1 MNTENLWLVWMLAE
15 NVKWGHWAIA
25 YLLTGLCSEHSSLC
39 PCGFL
44 GNICQQPLV
53 MVFVIAL
60 LPVTGTT
67 CWMEPAGPL
76 GLHFLLT
83 QLNKSFTM
91 KMFPFLPWWLHLG
104 GSAGIFVEQ
113 GAQQQCSSGKG
124 QRGRLSLQQLWRA
137 RGAGHG
143 HSSLGAA
150 LGARCQLSEKL
161 EEARGWHTYS
171 LILFTH
177 SYTSGFSSQHCFF
190 SLLSLSL
197 FFLVFSYPISYICRA
212 Q

>member
-113 GAQQQCSSGKG
+113 GAQQQCSSGKRSAWETELAAALEG
-124 QRGRLSLQQLWRA
+124 KRGRSW
-137 RGAGHG
+137 
-143 HSSLGAA
+143 S
-150 LGARCQLSEKL
+150 QLSWSCSGSTVPAEW
-161 EEARGWHTYS
+161 EAGRCSRLTHLQPNFIHTQ
-171 LILFTH
+171 LHFWILK
-177 SYTSGFSSQHCFF
+177 SA
-190 SLLSLSL
+190 L
-197 FFLVFSYPISYICRA
+197 FF
-212 Q
+212 

>member
-1 MNTENLWLVWMLAE
+1 MGTLSHCLPVDRMPF
-15 NVKWGHWAIA
+15 WAQ
-25 YLLTGLCSEHSSLC
+25 LSLC

-83 QLNKSFTM
+83 QLHKSFTM
-91 KMFPFLPWWLHLG
+91 KMFPFLPWWVHLG
-104 GSAGIFVEQ
+104 GSAGIFVEW
-113 GAQQQCSSGKG
+113 GGTAAVLSSSGKG
-124 QRGRLSLQQLWRA
+124 QHGRLSLQQLWRA
-137 RGAGHG
+137 GGAGHG

-161 EEARGWHTYS
+161 EDARGYDT
-171 LILFTH
+171 LT
-177 SYTSGFSSQHCFF
+177 
-190 SLLSLSL
+190 
-197 FFLVFSYPISYICRA
+197 A
-212 Q
+212 